1 MNTIKDYF
9 KEKDD
14 WYEKCLKCQH
24 SYRKNND
31 SDMIYCRCRRGKC
44 NFKEVEGKNAD
55 SEVVEDAI

>member
-44 NFKEVEGKNAD
+44 NFKEAESKNAD
-55 SEVVEDAI
+55 SN

>member
-24 SYRKNND
+24 SYHKNND

-44 NFKEVEGKNAD
+44 NYIEELIRQKVRDKWA
-55 SEVVEDAI
+55 V